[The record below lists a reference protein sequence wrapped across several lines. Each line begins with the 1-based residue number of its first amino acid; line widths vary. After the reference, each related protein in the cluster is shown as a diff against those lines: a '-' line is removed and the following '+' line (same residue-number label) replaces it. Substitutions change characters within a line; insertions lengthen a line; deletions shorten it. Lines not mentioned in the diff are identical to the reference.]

1 MNKIFIEPERE
12 KFRWLL
18 WLRYHMLFGIIAMA
32 VVGINQ
38 GFIARPS
45 IHLYVYACFLAVI
58 VTSTSHVLWKR
69 RIKITPRFVGCQLG
83 IDLLIFTGL
92 LASSGGTENP
102 FLAFFYV
109 HAFLGGM
116 LLAFST
122 SLFFLALTIGC
133 LAYIQYL
140 SLNHLEVGTQLSWL
154 NSSSQYLILIVSWS
168 LARTVGKHLSLG
180 HQQILNLKTSHEKM
194 DRLRSIGALTAGF
207 SHEFASPLNTIKLRL
222 ERLQSR
228 IEDAKSK
235 DDIIEAMIA
244 VEQCSSVI
252 RKMNS
257 SQVDPRDFEYSDF
270 NLQSHMK
277 HLTDIWKGERDVD
290 FILNLE
296 SKLRLPIVNFSQT
309 IINLYDNAW
318 DSTSKKLQLSVQ
330 EQITDEE
337 VIITISDNGSGV
349 PEEVIRRVGE
359 PFNTTKSIGN
369 GLGLYCSVL
378 FMNSVGGNLNI
389 ENTGTGASVHLRF
402 PITCRV
408 S

>member
-1 MNKIFIEPERE
+1 M
-12 KFRWLL
+12 
-18 WLRYHMLFGIIAMA
+18 
-32 VVGINQ
+32 
-38 GFIARPS
+38 
-45 IHLYVYACFLAVI
+45 
-58 VTSTSHVLWKR
+58 
-69 RIKITPRFVGCQLG
+69 
-83 IDLLIFTGL
+83 
-92 LASSGGTENP
+92 
-102 FLAFFYV
+102 
-109 HAFLGGM
+109 
-116 LLAFST
+116 
-122 SLFFLALTIGC
+122 
-133 LAYIQYL
+133 
-140 SLNHLEVGTQLSWL
+140 
-154 NSSSQYLILIVSWS
+154 
-168 LARTVGKHLSLG
+168 
-180 HQQILNLKTSHEKM
+180 
-194 DRLRSIGALTAGF
+194 
-207 SHEFASPLNTIKLRL
+207 
-222 ERLQSR
+222 
-228 IEDAKSK
+228 
-235 DDIIEAMIA
+235 
-244 VEQCSSVI
+244 I